1 MFYVQTD
8 LWELSR
14 TSQPGPKKIG
24 LDLDEMK
31 IYMLGVMKKLECML
45 LLFFLF
51 IEKIRVKKDII
62 FRQWKGGV

>member
-1 MFYVQTD
+1 MQTD